1 MLVGHCQPANSIQF
15 STNPTIKSLDSQGGP
30 NHLGNLCDSSLLA
43 APHRAK
49 NASKDIPN
57 LFDWETT
64 NATARFGANVGDG
77 RTLPE
82 LNALGFP
89 AKYLEVGV
97 VVQPMY
103 YYMGHISRYVR
114 PGSRAVM
121 ALANGAESE
130 DGSLT
135 FRPKGK
141 TVPGGGING
150 LAQPDVELT
159 VWPCEGSTRQSFQ
172 WDASSQQLQ
181 VHGHDWVGTPTT
193 SCFSNEVHKD
203 LGGLVLVQCD
213 TQHNAATFDIVE
225 NGDNVNFRLKN
236 GPHKGQC
243 LIIKELGNKG
253 GAYGPLG
260 GAQVAIGPCKSDIS
274 EFVYDEATSEISSTF
289 FAEEDGNDNR
299 VCITT
304 GWPFLQMGA
313 FDTPNGESKKTVLI
327 LNEAQ
332 DAANYVVRDNG
343 KVLVTGSIPPRSIQT
358 LLID

>member
-1 MLVGHCQPANSIQF
+1 MD
-15 STNPTIKSLDSQGGP
+15 SLDSQGGP

-49 NASKDIPN
+49 NASKDTPP
-57 LFDWETT
+57 LFEWDTT

-77 RTLPE
+77 RTLSE

-89 AKYLEVGV
+89 AKYLEMGV

-103 YYMGHISRYVR
+103 YYMGHISRYIR

-121 ALANGAESE
+121 AIANNAEAD

-135 FRPKGK
+135 FRSKGMA
-141 TVPGGGING
+141 VPGGGING

-159 VWPCEGSTRQSFQ
+159 VWPCEGSTRQALQ
-172 WDASSQQLQ
+172 LDVSSGQLQ

-193 SCFSNEVHKD
+193 SCVSNEVHKD

-213 TQHNAATFDIVE
+213 KKHNAATFDLVE
-225 NGDNVNFRLKN
+225 HDRYVNFRLRS
-236 GPHKGQC
+236 GPHPDQC

-253 GAYGPLG
+253 GAYGPSG
-260 GAQVAIGPCKSDIS
+260 GAQVGIGPCKSDIS
-274 EFVYDEATSEISSTF
+274 EFSYNEETGEISSTF
-289 FAEEDGNDNR
+289 FADDNDNR
-299 VCITT
+299 VCMTT

-313 FDTPNGESKKTVLI
+313 FDTPNGDSKKTVLI

-332 DAANYVVRDNG
+332 DAANYVVRNID